1 MTENPSPP
9 LDLFDPQYRIDPA
22 PLFHRMRAECPVLP
36 MPMLGGFVLTRYH
49 DIAGVLKDP
58 RIGSANLTMLL
69 DMLPPEAQQQVRPLR
84 NSITRWMGHTQL
96 EDHLRFQKLL
106 KRYFTPQNVELMR
119 PQIQQ
124 ACDRLLD
131 QTAGQ
136 ARIEVMEEL
145 AYPLSATVM
154 ANLLGVPL
162 EEWRTLKRWSN
173 DLNVIFQT
181 FDLDQLLQSQKSALE
196 MEEYMRPIV
205 AERRRNRQNDLVS
218 VFVNAQEEG
227 SIHSEEEIL
236 SNCVLL
242 LFAGHDTTAS
252 LIGHGMRMLLTH
264 PTELAK
270 LRAHPELMPSAIEEM
285 LRFDGPAQLSVRI
298 PQEDVVVGG
307 QLIPAK
313 QRIFLALHAANRD
326 PAVFPDPDR
335 FDIERKDN
343 RHLGFGFG
351 LFYCLGASL
360 ARLQASVCFSALL
373 QRLPNMRLSDIEP
386 SWNFQPPI
394 LRLLS
399 KYYIEC

>member
-1 MTENPSPP
+1 
-9 LDLFDPQYRIDPA
+9 
-22 PLFHRMRAECPVLP
+22 
-36 MPMLGGFVLTRYH
+36 
-49 DIAGVLKDP
+49 
-58 RIGSANLTMLL
+58 MLL

-181 FDLDQLLQSQKSALE
+181 FDLYELLQSQKSALE

-252 LIGHGMRMLLTH
+252 LIGHGMRMLLMH

-270 LRAHPELMPSAIEEM
+270 LRAHPEL
-285 LRFDGPAQLSVRI
+285 
-298 PQEDVVVGG
+298 
-307 QLIPAK
+307 
-313 QRIFLALHAANRD
+313 
-326 PAVFPDPDR
+326 
-335 FDIERKDN
+335 
-343 RHLGFGFG
+343 
-351 LFYCLGASL
+351 
-360 ARLQASVCFSALL
+360 ARLRRSKRCCALMG
-373 QRLPNMRLSDIEP
+373 QHN
-386 SWNFQPPI
+386 
-394 LRLLS
+394 
-399 KYYIEC
+399 